1 MIKASGCNVG
11 NYFAGGTEKSHQP
24 GGRDEVIGYKNQG
37 NYFTV
42 GGSVIG
48 EKSRVAHYN
57 IKCSHLWWTGCY
69 RRTKVH
75 LRYKQRKQDHRF
87 RSPV

>member
-48 EKSRVAHYN
+48 EK
-57 IKCSHLWWTGCY
+57 KTG
-69 RRTKVH
+69 
-75 LRYKQRKQDHRF
+75 
-87 RSPV
+87 